1 MDLSPQMAADEQ
13 LRRKLLPEDWKW
25 VLVRGKDAFGQGTS
39 SDPLDTE
46 KTLGKVD
53 SRRHRQTGLGV
64 VTGDASNGLVAVD
77 IDGPV
82 AEELFKEVLGED
94 WPDAKKP
101 GTMSW
106 RGRPGRRQLL
116 YKLPD
121 GVRSLL
127 TKFTKAQFI
136 EELKGTDE
144 EVCIRYNGCYSVI
157 PGSKHPDTK
166 KPYEWIDR
174 NDGVVAQA
182 PGWLV
187 DFMMK
192 SAKPAEV
199 HSFIPKE
206 YLERQDASTDFTYRQ
221 MRRHFWM
228 EGGLLEKLLAMEDGF
243 DKVFN
248 SEVWEFQPLTVENQE
263 KGTMVGG
270 CPFHDSNSGKSFTI
284 WPDLNWY
291 CHKEEVGGD
300 ALKLLHALRERD
312 INAGDPSPVVLQGY
326 LQEIAE
332 VVGVRYP
339 EDFKEVQKTQEVKK
353 YDPIGGPSLLQ
364 VARKIIEDF
373 PNPAEQDLEL
383 LQLAGDYGVRKDAE
397 QIRVLLQEDEDY
409 KRSGDTLDYKA
420 RQALITGTDWLIPDV
435 LKRPSTVLLHGDGGC
450 GKSLACQVLAKHIGR
465 GIPFKVRGAEMP
477 VKQGPVLWCNADQ
490 SLETLE
496 EQLDAQG
503 IANEGW
509 FHVYHDFRLRH
520 TNRLA
525 AKIRQLEPAL
535 VIIDS
540 LAASQPTVDGNKQI
554 VSSPL
559 YWLEANNGTAF
570 PKCTFVV
577 IHHNNKQGGFRGHS
591 SIRDAVSETW
601 SISKPTDQEMQENAW
616 GDDTFRRRKITIGKS
631 RSSREG
637 DELITYLHEDFTM
650 DLEDFTPVQ
659 RFRPGGS
666 VSVYDRVHSVIRDA
680 TDQERPLKRSEIE
693 TMVSADGGTKPS
705 ASAIRKSLQRLE
717 ARELI
722 TGFDCTDQKR
732 LQGKKEKSFLANTSI
747 GIELYKKLSTH
758 ARGECLDDFCPISEE
773 PSGGQGFQ
781 MGQPNGTANGTAP
794 VVPFDSPP
802 DAQERTETDRCTQT
816 KWDSNEVVPFENPVI
831 ATDLPNGTNFE
842 GNREKDLSGTPV
854 RQPLSLDELIYPPG
868 HSYGRHQTGRGDA
881 PDQPE
886 APQ

>member
-1 MDLSPQMAADEQ
+1 MDLTPQLAADEQ
-13 LRRKLLPEDWKW
+13 LRRNLLPKDWKW

-46 KTLGKVD
+46 KTLGKIN

-77 IDGPV
+77 IDGPR
-82 AEELFKEVLGED
+82 AEELFKEVLSD
-94 WPDAKKP
+94 KWPEVTKP

-116 YKLPD
+116 YRVPD
-121 GVRSLL
+121 GVRPLF

-136 EELKGTDE
+136 PELKGSDE
-144 EVCIRYNGCYSVI
+144 EVCVRYNGCYSVI

-166 KPYEWIDR
+166 KPYEWIDY
-174 NDGVVAQA
+174 NGGVVAQA
-182 PGWLV
+182 PGWLI
-187 DFMMK
+187 DFMM
-192 SAKPAEV
+192 SEAGDAPEV
-199 HSFIPKE
+199 HPFLPQS

-221 MRRHFWM
+221 MRRHFFM
-228 EGGLLEKLLAMEDGF
+228 EGGLLEKLLKSEEGF
-243 DKVFN
+243 TQIYN
-248 SEVWEFQPLTVENQE
+248 SEVWEFQPLTLENTE
-263 KGTMVGG
+263 KGTLVGG

-284 WPDLNWY
+284 WSENLNWY

-312 INAGDPSPVVLQGY
+312 INAGDPSPVALQGY
-326 LQEIAE
+326 LQEIADL
-332 VVGVRYP
+332 VGQRYP
-339 EDFKEVQKTQEVKK
+339 DDFREIQKTQEVKK
-353 YDPIGGPSLLQ
+353 YDPVEGPSLLQ
-364 VARKIIEDF
+364 VARRIIEEF

-383 LQLAGDYGVRKDAE
+383 LQLAGDYGVRKDAD
-397 QIRVLLQEDEDY
+397 QIRLLLQEDEDY
-409 KRSGDTLDYKA
+409 KRSGDTLDFKA

-465 GIPFKVRGAEMP
+465 GLPFKVRGADMP

-503 IANEGW
+503 IANEPW

-525 AKIRQLEPAL
+525 SKIRQLEPAL

-554 VSSPL
+554 VSAPL

-631 RSSREG
+631 RSGREG
-637 DELITYLHEDFTM
+637 DELITLLHEDFTM

-666 VSVYDRVHSVIRDA
+666 VSVYDRVHNVIRES
-680 TDQERPLKRSEIE
+680 TELNRTLKRSEIE
-693 TMVSADGGTKPS
+693 TMVGADGGAKAST
-705 ASAIRKSLQRLE
+705 SAIRKSLQRLE

-722 TGFDCTDQKR
+722 KSFEPLAQSRDN
-732 LQGKKEKSFLANTSI
+732 GKKEKSFVACTKN
-747 GIELYKKLSTH
+747 GIELYKKLGSH
-758 ARGECLDDFCPISEE
+758 ARGECLDEFCPIGAD
-773 PSGGQGFQ
+773 PSDGEGFP

-794 VVPFDSPP
+794 FVPFESPH
-802 DAQERTETDRCTQT
+802 DVHDGTRTDRCIHSQ
-816 KWDSNEVVPFENPVI
+816 WDNNQPVPLENPVVP
-831 ATDLPNGTNFE
+831 TDLPNGTNSE
-842 GNREKDLSGTPV
+842 GNRENVQQKTETDAP
-854 RQPLSLDELIYPPG
+854 PCWDELL
-868 HSYGRHQTGRGDA
+868 
-881 PDQPE
+881 
-886 APQ
+886 

>member
-39 SDPLDTE
+39 KDPLDTE

-77 IDGPV
+77 IDGPK
-82 AEELFKEVLGED
+82 AEEEFKKLLGD
-94 WPDAKKP
+94 QWPDATKP

-116 YKLPD
+116 YKLSD

-127 TKFTKAQFI
+127 TKFTKEQFI
-136 EELKGTDE
+136 PELKGTDE

-166 KPYEWIDR
+166 KPYEWIDY
-174 NDGVVAQA
+174 NDGVVAPA

-192 SAKPAEV
+192 TAKPAEV

-206 YLERQDASTDFTYRQ
+206 FLERQDASTDFTYRQ

-228 EGGLLEKLLAMEDGF
+228 EGGLLEQLLAKEDGF
-243 DKVFN
+243 DRIYN
-248 SEVWEFQPLTVENQE
+248 SEVWEYQPLSVENTE
-263 KGTMVGG
+263 KGTLVGG
-270 CPFHDSNSGKSFTI
+270 CPFHDSNSGTSFTI
-284 WPDLNWY
+284 WSESLNWY

-300 ALKLLHALRERD
+300 AITLLHALRERD
-312 INAGDPSPVVLQGY
+312 INAGEPTPVVLQGY

-353 YDPIGGPSLLQ
+353 YDPIEGPSLLQ
-364 VARKIIEDF
+364 VARDIVEKF

-383 LQLAGDYGVRKDAE
+383 LQLANDYGVRKDAE
-397 QIRVLLQEDEDY
+397 QIRLLLQDDEDY

-420 RQALITGTDWLIPDV
+420 RKALITGTDWLIPDV

-465 GIPFKVRGAEMP
+465 GIPFKVRGADMP
-477 VKQGPVLWCNADQ
+477 VRQGPVLWCNADQ

-503 IANEGW
+503 IANESW

-525 AKIRQLEPAL
+525 AKIRQLKPAL
-535 VIIDS
+535 VIVDS
-540 LAASQPTVDGNKQI
+540 LAASQPTIDGNKQI
-554 VSSPL
+554 VSAPL

-591 SIRDAVSETW
+591 SIRDACSEMW
-601 SISKPTDQEMQENAW
+601 SISKPTDLEMQENAW
-616 GDDTFRRRKITIGKS
+616 GEDTFRRRKITIGKS
-631 RSSREG
+631 RSGREG
-637 DELITYLHEDFTM
+637 DELVTFLHEDFTM

-666 VSVYDRVHSVIRDA
+666 VSVYDRVHIVLREA
-680 TDQERPLKRSEIE
+680 TERGESLTRKEIGV
-693 TMVSADGGTKPS
+693 MVNADGGKAAS
-705 ASAIRKSLQRLE
+705 NSAIRKSLQRLLN
-717 ARELI
+717 RELVVCLEAPDQGSH
-722 TGFDCTDQKR
+722 TGTPV
-732 LQGKKEKSFLANTSI
+732 LAYVARTED
-747 GIELYKKLSTH
+747 GLALFEALLSTNTH
-758 ARGECLDDFCPISEE
+758 AGGECLEEFVPLKSE
-773 PSGGQGFQ
+773 PASQQASGVGQG
-781 MGQPNGTANGTAP
+781 GGTTVGHEGGTT
-794 VVPFDSPP
+794 SEP
-802 DAQERTETDRCTQT
+802 DIVTSESVQIRTETARGTHPGWDNILPVPPQT
-816 KWDSNEVVPFENPVI
+816 PVG
-831 ATDLPNGTNFE
+831 TGDQGGGTNSE
-842 GNREKDLSGTPV
+842 GNRKSVQNGTPKGA
-854 RQPLSLDELIYPPG
+854 PLSLDELL
-868 HSYGRHQTGRGDA
+868 
-881 PDQPE
+881 
-886 APQ
+886 